1 MKNWYHCMLGQV
13 KGPFSLLQMEQMI
26 EQKEVDVDD
35 LVYCSGEK
43 SWVCVKDRWQF
54 QKAILKRDKVQDM
67 PKKDWVVLKQENI
80 ESMKNQALC
89 NYQYI
94 CYSTEEVL
102 EALHSGEI
110 SYSHWIWT
118 HGMKSWKCI
127 RNLPIFNKQIAAK
140 NTEKA
145 LAKHFNLGAV
155 TDVELFQSVMKAKP
169 SSSFISSLMDMRN
182 KPDEAQ
188 GPNLTKQFGNLR
200 LDPFLPNRNKTSNMI
215 PSKTSLYKTVQN
227 EKVSHQQIS
236 SVKRTKNQDP
246 QHYLNKGFCII
257 GMAVASLCVISYL
270 LIPSYVNKKL
280 HKKNISLQHKVLN
293 DGLELHFWIKGQ
305 AKEQVLL
312 RIKNDKERTL
322 TANEFEHSIKLTLD
336 QKGHAV
342 LRLDHLGLVGGY
354 YTFLGQIGED
364 KVFRR
369 RFFVGDNQNEFAY
382 KLLKFHKVRQREKQ
396 KVEEIKRREIVNVIA
411 EKKQHIPKSVETL
424 YGQVRQLE
432 KGYDKYNKD
441 ITSWKSFYSSWESS
455 FYQLQSSA
463 LGDIKEELDLE
474 LTKELQIIE
483 QELRVMSEQM
493 DQSVQESHI
502 EGFDPLSPQ
511 VAVFL
516 EKMKNNNRF

>member
-1 MKNWYHCMLGQV
+1 
-13 KGPFSLLQMEQMI
+13 
-26 EQKEVDVDD
+26 
-35 LVYCSGEK
+35 
-43 SWVCVKDRWQF
+43 
-54 QKAILKRDKVQDM
+54 
-67 PKKDWVVLKQENI
+67 
-80 ESMKNQALC
+80 
-89 NYQYI
+89 
-94 CYSTEEVL
+94 
-102 EALHSGEI
+102 
-110 SYSHWIWT
+110 
-118 HGMKSWKCI
+118 
-127 RNLPIFNKQIAAK
+127 
-140 NTEKA
+140 
-145 LAKHFNLGAV
+145 
-155 TDVELFQSVMKAKP
+155 MKAKP

-312 RIKNDKERTL
+312 KIKNDKERTL

-382 KLLKFHKVRQREKQ
+382 KLFEV
-396 KVEEIKRREIVNVIA
+396 
-411 EKKQHIPKSVETL
+411 S
-424 YGQVRQLE
+424 
-432 KGYDKYNKD
+432 
-441 ITSWKSFYSSWESS
+441 
-455 FYQLQSSA
+455 
-463 LGDIKEELDLE
+463 
-474 LTKELQIIE
+474 
-483 QELRVMSEQM
+483 
-493 DQSVQESHI
+493 
-502 EGFDPLSPQ
+502 
-511 VAVFL
+511 
-516 EKMKNNNRF
+516 